1 MVMYR
6 PAFTLGNGLSSS
18 IEICNLY
25 RVSYTDV
32 LYDYHRL
39 HSRYSRPPFPT
50 EKVATLLQEILKYIH
65 IYQKRIQSNKIPCA
79 FSQSHGLLRHTPSS
93 FQQLR
98 NFDPWSAA
106 QHNLDLATDGDQ
118 APSLGLRNWLSVTA

>member
-1 MVMYR
+1 MVLYR

-18 IEICNLY
+18 IETCNLY

-50 EKVATLLQEILKYIH
+50 EKIATLLETSLLKYIY
-65 IYQKRIQSNKIPCA
+65 IYQKKIQSNKIPCV
-79 FSQSHGLLRHTPSS
+79 FSQNHGLLRHTPSS
-93 FQQLR
+93 FQQLG
-98 NFDPWSAA
+98 NFDPRSAA
-106 QHNLDLATDGDQ
+106 QHNLDLATDGDPSAQ
-118 APSLGLRNWLSVTA
+118 PWAP

>member
-6 PAFTLGNGLSSS
+6 PAFTLDNGLSSS
-18 IEICNLY
+18 IENCNLY

-50 EKVATLLQEILKYIH
+50 EKIATLLQETPLLKYIH
-65 IYQKRIQSNKIPCA
+65 IYPKRIQSNNVPCA
-79 FSQSHGLLRHTPSS
+79 FSQNHGLLRHTPSS

-106 QHNLDLATDGDQ
+106 QHNLDLAI
-118 APSLGLRNWLSVTA
+118 GLRNWLSVTA

>member
-6 PAFTLGNGLSSS
+6 PAFTLGNGLRSS
-18 IEICNLY
+18 IETCNLY
-25 RVSYTDV
+25 RVSDTDV

-50 EKVATLLQEILKYIH
+50 EKIATLLQETPLLIYIY
-65 IYQKRIQSNKIPCA
+65 IYRKKNQSNKIPCV
-79 FSQSHGLLRHTPSS
+79 FSQNHGLLRHTPSS
-93 FQQLR
+93 FQQLG

-106 QHNLDLATDGDQ
+106 QHNLDLATDGDPSAQ
-118 APSLGLRNWLSVTA
+118 PWAP